1 MGVHGHPRLDATTDR
16 RNATTVCSHLF
27 VVETL
32 SKATIQTSDPMI
44 PGHTTPV
51 TRATMTTGAG
61 VAVAV
66 GAVVAVVGVVM
77 KTARATMIAA
87 VIAITTEDTVEDAT
101 TTAVAAM
108 TTESTKAAHIIMEPR
123 MAEYRLRF

>member
-51 TRATMTTGAG
+51 TRATMTTG
-61 VAVAV
+61 AVAV